1 MTESFLLF
9 TVYLGFEDLIKV
21 IACLGISFSKNSC
34 HIETS
39 QFEFE
44 LVNLNLTANQLTGFY
59 RIKVFLKGVSE

>member
-21 IACLGISFSKNSC
+21 IVCLGISFSKNSR
-34 HIETS
+34 HIEAS

>member
-21 IACLGISFSKNSC
+21 IVCLGISSSKNSC

-44 LVNLNLTANQLTGFY
+44 LVNLNLTANQLIGFY